1 MQVDHY
7 QAARLLTKA
16 YASIAMFVFAAV
28 AFQFFSGETLGIV
41 RSMEDEPQEFW
52 IVLGVQIAV
61 FVAVVTLLYFHT
73 RYELEMHP
81 AGIRQPREGPL
92 LEYPFFR

>member
-61 FVAVVTLLYFHT
+61 FVAVVTLLYFPHS
-73 RYELEMHP
+73 LGIGNASGWHSP
-81 AGIRQPREGPL
+81 AAGTPSP
-92 LEYPFFR
+92 